1 MKMNTIQF
9 DTTTPIVSAHQP
21 SVAFSGL
28 LSGLVAG
35 PVQSW
40 GRLEVVGLFRAHGHG
55 RADRSRYNSPL
66 EWLKLVRVPHYG
78 TMVLHS
84 TATEGLTIVPMHVG
98 FFQEGA
104 QNHATSRV
112 LILAAG
118 ESFEADDCFCIQQ
131 AQGGLL
137 KEAQQRFL
145 VLPLGLRAAA
155 LQKRGKNDY
164 SRLWGEID
172 GYTRRFG
179 VARGGHLE
187 RFLRPYFAR
196 LMPFRH
202 AFETVAG
209 QVGAAYFVAGR
220 PVGVELSPNAAVW
233 RDLAPILNIYC
244 YGPAALLAEQADY
257 PIARPA
263 LDVDGLTGL
272 DDLADRLDRSRRQ
285 HAVLRSEAIG
295 ALAGADWSC
304 HDESVRH
311 GLTIR
316 TIGWGSWA
324 GQVVLD
330 GSQIDYLSIFRD
342 LPSRKSATIEPDL
355 SV

>member
-1 MKMNTIQF
+1 MRMIQLE
-9 DTTTPIVSAHQP
+9 TTTPRASAQEERG
-21 SVAFSGL
+21 FTGL

-35 PVQSW
+35 PVQAW
-40 GRLEVVGLFRAHGHG
+40 GRLEVVGLFRVDG
-55 RADRSRYNSPL
+55 RPGRHTYVSPV
-66 EWLKLVRVPHYG
+66 ESLKLAHVPHYG

-84 TATEGLTIVPMHVG
+84 TAADGLTIVPMHVG

-112 LILAAG
+112 LILRSG
-118 ESFEADDCFCIQQ
+118 ETVEANDCFCIQQ

-155 LQKRGKNDY
+155 LKKRGENDF
-164 SRLWGEID
+164 SRLWVDID

-196 LMPFRH
+196 LLPFRH
-202 AFETVAG
+202 AFETVAS
-209 QVGAAYFVAGR
+209 QVGAAYFVAGQL
-220 PVGVELSPNAAVW
+220 VGVEVAPTSAIW

-244 YGPAALLAEQADY
+244 YGPAALLAEQEGH
-257 PIARPA
+257 PIGWPGVD
-263 LDVDGLTGL
+263 LDGLTDL
-272 DDLADRLDRSRRQ
+272 DDLADRLVRSRRQ
-285 HAVLRSEAIG
+285 HAILRSEALG
-295 ALAGADWSC
+295 ALADAGWSC
-304 HDESVRH
+304 QDESVCH
-311 GLTIR
+311 GLSIR
-316 TIGWGSWA
+316 TIGWESWA

-330 GSQIDYLSIFRD
+330 GQDTDYLSIFRD
-342 LPSRKSATIEPDL
+342 LPSRKSQTNEPDRPA
-355 SV
+355 

>member
-1 MKMNTIQF
+1 MTMNTIQF
-9 DTTTPIVSAHQP
+9 DTTTPIASAHQP
-21 SVAFSGL
+21 SDAFSGL

-35 PVQSW
+35 PVQTW
-40 GRLEVVGLFRAHGHG
+40 GRLEVVGLFRANG
-55 RADRSRYNSPL
+55 RAERSRYNSPL
-66 EWLKLVRVPHYG
+66 DSLKLVRVPHYG
-78 TMVLHS
+78 TMVLQS

-104 QNHATSRV
+104 QNHATSQV
-112 LILAAG
+112 LIVAAG
-118 ESFEADDCFCIQQ
+118 ETLEADDCFCIQQ

-155 LQKRGKNDY
+155 LENRGKRGY
-164 SRLWGEID
+164 SRLWSDIEA
-172 GYTRRFG
+172 YTRRFG

-187 RFLRPYFAR
+187 RFLRPCFAR

-202 AFETVAG
+202 AFETLPG
-209 QVGAAYFVAGR
+209 QVGAGYFVAGR
-220 PVGVELSPNAAVW
+220 PVGVEVAPNAAVW
-233 RDLAPILNIYC
+233 RDLAPVLNIYC
-244 YGPAALLAEQADY
+244 YGPTALLAEQGDY
-257 PIARPA
+257 PIGRPA

-272 DDLADRLDRSRRQ
+272 DDLADRLARSRRQ
-285 HAVLRSEAIG
+285 HAVLRSEALG
-295 ALAGADWSC
+295 ALAGAEWSS

-330 GSQIDYLSIFRD
+330 GSHVNYLSVFRD

-355 SV
+355 ST

>member
-1 MKMNTIQF
+1 MSLIPV
-9 DTTTPIVSAHQP
+9 DTTAPTAAEQP
-21 SVAFSGL
+21 ATALPGL

-35 PVQSW
+35 PVQTW
-40 GRLEVVGLFRAHGHG
+40 GRLEVVGLFRAGDRPDRG
-55 RADRSRYNSPL
+55 RYTSPV
-66 EWLKLVRVPHYG
+66 ECLKLISVPGYG
-78 TMVLHS
+78 TMVLHN
-84 TATEGLTIVPMHVG
+84 TAADGLTIVPMHVG

-112 LILAAG
+112 LILQAG
-118 ESFEADDCFCIQQ
+118 ETLEADDCFCIQQ

-155 LQKRGKNDY
+155 LQKRGTNDY
-164 SRLWGEID
+164 SRLWDDID

-202 AFETVAG
+202 AFETVPG
-209 QVGAAYFVAGR
+209 QVGAAYLVAGR
-220 PVGVELSPNAAVW
+220 PVGVELAPNAACW
-233 RDLAPILNIYC
+233 RDLAPILSIYC
-244 YGPAALLAEQADY
+244 YGPAALLAEQEGY
-257 PIARPA
+257 PTGRPE
-263 LDVDGLTGL
+263 LDLDGLAGL

-285 HAVLRSEAIG
+285 HALARSDALG
-295 ALAGADWSC
+295 ALAGAGWSC
-304 HDESVRH
+304 HEESVRH
-311 GLTIR
+311 GLTVR
-316 TIGWGSWA
+316 TIGWESWA

-330 GSQIDYLSIFRD
+330 GSDTLYLSVFRD
-342 LPSRKSATIEPDL
+342 PAPRKSETPEPDRPA
-355 SV
+355 

>member
-1 MKMNTIQF
+1 
-9 DTTTPIVSAHQP
+9 
-21 SVAFSGL
+21 L

-35 PVQSW
+35 PVQAW
-40 GRLEVVGLFRAHGHG
+40 GRLEVVGLFRAD
-55 RADRSRYNSPL
+55 DRTDRHRYTSPV
-66 EWLKLVRVPHYG
+66 ESLKLVKVPRYG
-78 TMVLHS
+78 TMVLHN
-84 TATEGLTIVPMHVG
+84 TAAEGLTIVPMHVG
-98 FFQEGA
+98 FFQDGA

-112 LILAAG
+112 LILEAG
-118 ESFEADDCFCIQQ
+118 EVFEAEDCFCIQQ

-155 LQKRGKNDY
+155 LRKRGTNDF
-164 SRLWGEID
+164 SRLWGDID

-187 RFLRPYFAR
+187 RFFRPFFAR

-202 AFETVAG
+202 AFETVPG

-220 PVGVELSPNAAVW
+220 PVGVELAPTAAVW

-244 YGPAALLAEQADY
+244 YGPAALLAEQWDY
-257 PIARPA
+257 PIGRPA
-263 LDVDGLTGL
+263 LDLDGLADL

-285 HAVLRSEAIG
+285 HAIARSEALG

-304 HDESVRH
+304 HDESIRH

-316 TIGWGSWA
+316 TLGWESWA

-330 GSQIDYLSIFRD
+330 GAHTNYLSVFRD
-342 LPSRKSATIEPDL
+342 LPARKSETLEPDPPA
-355 SV
+355 